1 MVSMPSRGLAFA
13 VAAITVLV
21 FAPVLGGTFL
31 NWDDDRSLLANEGF
45 RGLDPTHLH
54 WMFTTTLLGNYAPLT
69 WLSFGVTYAVAG
81 MAPAAYHAGNVL
93 LHALNA
99 VLVYLLAVRLLALAL
114 PTATSGARLAGAT
127 VAALAFAIHPLRAE
141 SVGWICD
148 RGDVLCATF
157 YLTSVVT
164 YVRFALSDD
173 GGGRRRWRIASLAAF
188 GAGLLSK
195 GMAMTLPL
203 SLLLLDAYPL
213 RRWSRGVRAL
223 LIEKIGYFVLAALG
237 AALTVFARGH
247 GAGWTSY
254 ADHGVLVRVALA
266 AYSLAFY
273 PLKFVWPAGLSPLY
287 ELPAHVS
294 PLEIRFVVAAPVVVA
309 VTGLLLM
316 LRGRLPGALVA
327 WLHAMIAVAPV
338 SGLVHAGS
346 QLVADRYSY
355 LPGIGFAVVAG
366 AGVAWGL
373 DAWRRGRLAIGPTA
387 ALAAL
392 VMSALITL
400 GALSWH
406 HAWYWRDSVRL
417 WRRAVAVDEACML
430 CRAKL
435 GAALLAVK
443 APAEAAPELQRAVEL
458 SPDRAGL
465 RVDYG
470 VALALT
476 GRDAD
481 AEREFRAAIRLAPGS
496 LAARMNLAVLYTR
509 LHLPAEAVAILRE
522 AAAMRPDDAGLLVSL
537 GRAQAE
543 DGQPRDA
550 ATTLERAVVLA
561 PALVD
566 VRFWLA
572 RVYLAAGEAP
582 RAAPHITVL
591 ERLDP
596 GRAAELRRTS
606 R

>member
-31 NWDDDRSLLANEGF
+31 NWDDDRSLLTNQGF
-45 RGLDPTHLH
+45 RGVDPTHLR
-54 WMFTTTLLGNYAPLT
+54 WMFTTTLLGHYAPLT

-81 MAPAAYHAGNVL
+81 MAPAAYHAGSVL

-99 VLVYLLAVRLLALAL
+99 VLVYLLAARLIALAR
-114 PTATSGARLAGAT
+114 PTVTDGARLAGAT
-127 VAALAFAIHPLRAE
+127 VAALAFAVHPLRAE
-141 SVGWICD
+141 SVGWITD

-157 YLTSVVT
+157 YLAAVVA
-164 YVRFALSDD
+164 YVRFVRDD
-173 GGGRRRWRIASLAAF
+173 DGGRRRWRIASLVAFAA
-188 GAGLLSK
+188 ALLSK
-195 GMAMTLPL
+195 EIAMTLPL

-223 LIEKIGYFVLAALG
+223 MIEKVGYFVLAALG
-237 AALTVFARGH
+237 AALAVFARGH
-247 GAGWTSY
+247 GASWTSY
-254 ADHGVLVRVALA
+254 ADHGLAVRAAFA

-273 PLKFVWPAGLSPLY
+273 PLKFLWPAGLSPLY
-287 ELPAHVS
+287 ELPPHVS
-294 PLEIRFVVAAPVVVA
+294 PLEPRFVVAAAA
-309 VTGLLLM
+309 VLAVSALLVL
-316 LRGRLPGALVA
+316 LRGRFPGLLVA

-338 SGLVHAGS
+338 SGLAHAGS

-366 AGVAWGL
+366 GGVAWGL

-387 ALAAL
+387 ALAAV

-406 HAWYWRDSVRL
+406 HAWYWRDSVSL

-509 LHLPAEAVAILRE
+509 LHRPAEAVAILRE

-566 VRFWLA
+566 ARFWLA
-572 RVYLAAGEAP
+572 RAYLAAGEAP

-596 GRAAELRRTS
+596 ERAAELRRTS